1 MLGRSLGGGNSNP
14 LQYSCLENFM
24 NRGAWWATV
33 HVVTN
38 NWTRLSNWSQTHTH
52 TYSWS
57 KYIFTIYI
65 SINSVLL
72 VSDMLVLTMFWAL
85 ETQDLQENLF
95 HFSKADAKLGVIF
108 YSNVVILPAVPYM
121 WHRFHYARHHFL
133 TLWPQTT
140 VFMSSQPLYL
150 TSCPLYMCHHIHWI
164 DDITKTVILRSHPL

>member
-1 MLGRSLGGGNSNP
+1 MVKNHLQCRILGSSPMLGRSLGGGNSNP

-57 KYIFTIYI
+57 KYMFTIYI

-95 HFSKADAKLGVIF
+95 HFSKADAKFGVIF
-108 YSNVVILPAVPYM
+108 YSNVVILPAVWNCLLSEY
-121 WHRFHYARHHFL
+121 R
-133 TLWPQTT
+133 
-140 VFMSSQPLYL
+140 
-150 TSCPLYMCHHIHWI
+150 
-164 DDITKTVILRSHPL
+164 ILKLILN